1 MRREKL
7 SAAVEV
13 VISVDREYV
22 EERTR
27 DTVAWITRQVKLAL
41 KDGNFKV
48 EKFKLTDWESE
59 PEEEPEEE
67 SEEESESP
75 D

>member
-1 MRREKL
+1 MRKEKL
-7 SAAVEV
+7 SAAIEL
-13 VISVDREYV
+13 VISIEREFV

-27 DTVAWITRQVKLAL
+27 DTVAWITRQVKLTL
-41 KDGNFKV
+41 TNNNFKV
-48 EKFKLTDWESE
+48 EKFKLLDWESE